1 MVKEGKFEL
10 VIVNCDKREKE
21 YAEHL
26 KSMDWCLALP
36 FDADDEKIQK
46 LEEGCNANVIPRLSI
61 YGVSKGFEKP
71 VVADIKQVIIKMGDA
86 NNDISPADA
95 V

>member
-1 MVKEGKFEL
+1 MDECINKPEVEYIGVLFTAEFCPPCKRLLEPLKTFYDEMVKEGKFEL

-36 FDADDEKIQK
+36 FDADDEKI
-46 LEEGCNANVIPRLSI
+46 
-61 YGVSKGFEKP
+61 
-71 VVADIKQVIIKMGDA
+71 
-86 NNDISPADA
+86 
-95 V
+95 